1 MQNQNLTTVTASI
14 ASSDIQSWLV
24 AYLAD
29 LLDIAPEEID
39 VTVPF
44 ERYGLDSVASVG
56 LLGDLAKW
64 LGRKLDPSVV
74 NEYPSIEALTGYLS

>member
-14 ASSDIQSWLV
+14 APSDIQSWLV